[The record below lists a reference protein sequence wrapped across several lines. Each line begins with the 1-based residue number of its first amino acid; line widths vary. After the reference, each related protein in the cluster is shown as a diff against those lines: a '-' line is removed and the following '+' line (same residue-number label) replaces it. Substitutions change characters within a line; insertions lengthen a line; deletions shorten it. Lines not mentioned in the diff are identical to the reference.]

1 MNGLDAM
8 TLYELTGPR
17 QVCPLKME
25 METET
30 LSRRPGGQ
38 TRSERIAET
47 ARMWVG
53 KTFFGLLLSEMRRT
67 VPKDGM
73 FSGGRAE
80 EVFQQMAD
88 QTLAEE
94 LAKRT
99 DIPITQGLIRQLGGV
114 VRTGN
119 TGNTE
124 GAGGHNDGWQA

>member
-8 TLYELTGPR
+8 KVYELTGPR
-17 QVCPLKME
+17 QTYPLK

-30 LSRRPGGQ
+30 LSRHPGGQ

-47 ARMWVG
+47 ARTWVG
-53 KTFFGLLLSEMRRT
+53 QTFFGLLLSEMRRT
-67 VPKDGM
+67 VPKGGM

-80 EVFQQMAD
+80 EAFQQMAD

-99 DIPITQGLIRQLGGV
+99 DIPITQGLIRQLGGA
-114 VRTGN
+114 VRIGN

-124 GAGGHNDGWQA
+124 RVGGYSDGWQA